1 MISGFMRDVALVTML
16 IVPANALYAGDG
28 LDDAFGCEPP
38 ILISAIN
45 NTPYPYGFHIVDD
58 HAYLA
63 SDERLIV
70 IDLSDPSNPQVIAD
84 TEIPVYASDQLGFT
98 VHKDA
103 LYLGAAIINIE
114 DKSQPWYMRTGGA
127 GGSVIINDY
136 RYASSI
142 TAYDREFCPA
152 YPGATGFVFNE
163 HGIGVINDQLITTSL
178 ARYDI
183 TDPLNP
189 VLIEPGLSDP
199 GVEPDRFRFEYPN
212 LIVQDKGNETAIHT
226 YHPAIDAFTSIVLEG
241 VFPSDLTIRGDLI
254 FAAIEDGLSIY
265 TNSPVPALLAH
276 HADGPGIENA
286 KFIRQIDDHFVVV
299 GTDSIGVYDI
309 PTNPISMIN
318 TTHEH
323 THIEIEGDLAIAS
336 AGQLETSGLAASLF
350 DLSDIRS
357 PRWVA
362 DFPVDEPFGIELK
375 DARAYIAAKFDGLMV
390 FDVSA
395 ASEPSLVAT
404 YNTSINQAG
413 TPNTRDITIA
423 GNHAYAIDR
432 IAGLTTYAISAT
444 NELTPIG
451 SLGFGQAT
459 HRIGVQGDLA
469 FVSGG
474 SALFIV
480 DISDPADPAVLSQ
493 IGVLDGSRFYIQR
506 PHLDGNLLYVPD
518 LDNGYR
524 IFDLSE
530 PTQPIEL
537 TQQHANVVIN
547 GTIFRGL
554 VYDLHTIQNRLY
566 VAMSSFGFAVYDN
579 TNLHNPV
586 LLNHFHAQPED
597 VNNIRFREF
606 VRNNSLLHIS
616 AGEAGILT
624 LDLNECTT
632 CPIDLNDDGVLNFF
646 DVARFIEAYTNEE
659 PAADLNNDN
668 LYNFFD
674 ISAFLVAYQAGCP

>member
-1 MISGFMRDVALVTML
+1 MRDTGLVSMAILPVSTL
-16 IVPANALYAGDG
+16 LAGDG
-28 LDDAFGCEPP
+28 VDDAFGCEPP
-38 ILISAIN
+38 VLISAIN
-45 NTPYPYGFHIVDD
+45 NTPYPYAFDIVDN

-70 IDLSDPSNPQVIAD
+70 IDLSEPSNPQVIAD
-84 TEIPVYASDQLGFT
+84 TEIPVVTSDQLGFT

-103 LYLGAAIINIE
+103 LYLGALIINIE
-114 DKSQPWYMRTGGA
+114 DKSQPWYMRAGGA
-127 GGSVIINDY
+127 GGSFIVNDH
-136 RYASSI
+136 RYTSAI
-142 TAYDREFCPA
+142 RKYDREFCPV
-152 YPGATGFVFNE
+152 GIGSTGFAFNE
-163 HGIGVINDQLITTSL
+163 QGVALINDQLITTHL

-212 LIVQDKGNETAIHT
+212 LIVQEKSNETAIHT
-226 YHPAIDAFTSIVLEG
+226 YHPAIDAFTSTVLEG

-254 FAAIEDGLSIY
+254 FAVVENGISIY

-276 HADGPGIENA
+276 HADGLAIENA
-286 KFIRQIDDHFVVV
+286 KFIRQIDNHFVVV
-299 GTDSIGVYDI
+299 GADSIGIYDI

-323 THIEIEGDLAIAS
+323 THIEIEGNLAIAS
-336 AGQLETSGLAASLF
+336 AGQLETSGLAASMF
-350 DLSDIRS
+350 DLSDIKS

-404 YNTSINQAG
+404 YNTSTNQSG

-432 IAGLTTYAISAT
+432 IAGLTIYEISGT
-444 NELTPIG
+444 NDLTPIG
-451 SLGFGQAT
+451 SLGFGQTA

-474 SALFIV
+474 SALFVV
-480 DISDPADPAVLSQ
+480 DVSDPTNPFVLSQ
-493 IGVLDGSRFYIQR
+493 IGQLPGSRFYIQR

-524 IFDLSE
+524 IFDLSN
-530 PTQPIEL
+530 PSQPVEL
-537 TQQHANVVIN
+537 AQFDADVVIN
-547 GTIFRGL
+547 GTRYMGL
-554 VYDLHTIQNRLY
+554 VYALFTDQDLLY
-566 VAMSSFGFAVYDN
+566 VALSSFGFAIYDN
-579 TNLHNPV
+579 TDPFHPV

-597 VNNIRFREF
+597 ENNIRFREF
-606 VRNNSLLHIS
+606 VRNSNLLHIS
-616 AGEAGILT
+616 AGAAGILT
-624 LDLNECTT
+624 LDRNQCVT

-646 DVARFIEAYTNEE
+646 DVARFIEAYTNED

-668 LYNFFD
+668 LFNFFD

>member
-1 MISGFMRDVALVTML
+1 MRDVALVTML
-16 IVPANALYAGDG
+16 IVPANALYAGEG

-38 ILISAIN
+38 VLISVIHD
-45 NTPYPYGFHIVDD
+45 TPYPYAFDIVDN

-70 IDLSDPSNPQVIAD
+70 IDLSDLTSPQIIAD
-84 TEIPVYASDQLGFT
+84 TEIPVNASDQLGFT

-152 YPGATGFVFNE
+152 YPEATGFVFNE
-163 HGIGVINDQLITTSL
+163 HGIGVINDQLITTNL

-241 VFPSDLTIRGDLI
+241 VFPSDLTVRGDLI
-254 FAAIEDGLSIY
+254 FAAIENGLSIY
-265 TNSPVPALLAH
+265 TNSTVPALLAH

-299 GTDSIGVYDI
+299 GADSIGVYDI

-350 DLSDIRS
+350 DLSDIKS

-375 DARAYIAAKFDGLMV
+375 NARAYIAAKFDGLMV

-404 YNTSINQAG
+404 YNTSTNQAG
-413 TPNTRDITIA
+413 TPNTRDITIV

-432 IAGLTTYAISAT
+432 TAGLTTYAISGT

-451 SLGFGQAT
+451 SLAFGQTA

-480 DISDPADPAVLSQ
+480 DISDPANPTIRSQ

-524 IFDLSE
+524 IFDLSN
-530 PTQPIEL
+530 PSQPVEL
-537 TQQHANVVIN
+537 AQFDADVVIDA
-547 GTIFRGL
+547 TRYTGL
-554 VYDLHTIQNRLY
+554 VYALFTDQDLLY
-566 VAMSSFGFAVYDN
+566 VAMSSFGFAIYDN
-579 TNLHNPV
+579 ADPFNPV
-586 LLNHFHAQPED
+586 LLNHFHAQTDP

-606 VRNNSLLHIS
+606 VRNNNLLHIS
-616 AGEAGILT
+616 AGAAGILT
-624 LDLNECTT
+624 LDRNQCVT
-632 CPIDLNDDGVLNFF
+632 CPTDLNDDGVLNFF

>member
-1 MISGFMRDVALVTML
+1 MRDTALLSML
-16 IVPANALYAGDG
+16 IVPTSATLAGDG
-28 LDDAFGCEPP
+28 IDDAFGCEPP
-38 ILISAIN
+38 VLISVVHD
-45 NTPYPYGFHIVDD
+45 TGYPDSFAIVDEY
-58 HAYLA
+58 AYLA
-63 SDERLIV
+63 SDGRLMV
-70 IDLSDPSNPQVIAD
+70 IDLSDLTSPQVIAD
-84 TEIPVYASDQLGFT
+84 TEIPVDTSDQLGFT

-114 DKSQPWYMRTGGA
+114 DKSQPWYMRTGGV
-127 GGSVIINDY
+127 GGSVIINDH
-136 RYASSI
+136 RYTSYMRK
-142 TAYDREFCPA
+142 YDREFCPA
-152 YPGATGFVFNE
+152 YFGSSGFAFNE
-163 HGIGVINDQLITTSL
+163 QGVALINDQLITTHL

-189 VLIEPGLSDP
+189 VLIEPGSNDP
-199 GVEPDRFRFEYPN
+199 EVAPDRFRFEYPN
-212 LIVQDKGNETAIHT
+212 LIVQEKSNETAIHT
-226 YHPAIDAFTSIVLEG
+226 YHPAIDAFTSTVLEG
-241 VFPSDLTIRGDLI
+241 VFPLDLTVRGDLV
-254 FAAIEDGLSIY
+254 FAVVEDGISIY

-276 HADGPGIENA
+276 HADGLAIESA
-286 KFIRQIDDHFVVV
+286 KFIRKIDDHFVVV
-299 GTDSIGVYDI
+299 GADSIGIYDI
-309 PTNPISMIN
+309 PTNPISMTN

-375 DARAYIAAKFDGLMV
+375 NARAYIAAKFDGLMV

-432 IAGLTTYAISAT
+432 NAGLTTYAISGT

-459 HRIGVQGDLA
+459 HRIGVMGDLA

-480 DISDPADPAVLSQ
+480 DISDPANPTIRSQ
-493 IGVLDGSRFYIQR
+493 IGQLPGTRFYIQR

-524 IFDLSE
+524 IFDLSN
-530 PTQPIEL
+530 PSQPVEL
-537 TQQHANVVIN
+537 AQFDADVMID
-547 GTIFRGL
+547 GTTFTGL
-554 VYDLHTIQNRLY
+554 VYALFTDQDLLY
-566 VAMSSFGFAVYDN
+566 VAMSSFGFAIYDN
-579 TNLHNPV
+579 TDPFNPV
-586 LLNHFHAQPED
+586 LLNHFHAQPE
-597 VNNIRFREF
+597 VINNIRFREF
-606 VRNNSLLHIS
+606 ARNNNLLHIS
-616 AGEAGILT
+616 AGAAGILT
-624 LDLNECTT
+624 LDRNQCVT

-646 DVARFIEAYTNEE
+646 DVARFIEAFTNED

-668 LYNFFD
+668 FFNFFD